1 MLSVLYFIFGFTLI
15 MQFTKLFA
23 NFSVFD
29 LVIMAIFII
38 ERRAIKQLFEIPN
51 LYLMF
56 KIIFVLLTASFTFAS
71 ISNPQAMDNLNY
83 YLQYMF
89 CILWVYQFLL

>member
-1 MLSVLYFIFGFTLI
+1 
-15 MQFTKLFA
+15 
-23 NFSVFD
+23 
-29 LVIMAIFII
+29 
-38 ERRAIKQLFEIPN
+38 
-51 LYLMF
+51 MF

-89 CILWVYQFLL
+89 CIFVGLPVFALTFRTEKINSVCFGIGLGSVFASVILFLYRYNDLPAMVLNFFEISVTGGVL